1 MYYISDLH
9 EGDMIN
15 AIYFCKTKQ
24 SQQTKAGKTY
34 FSMLLQDKTGVID
47 AKIWDL
53 NNGIAHFDAMD
64 YIL

>member
-34 FSMLLQDKTGVID
+34 FQCCYRIRPE
-47 AKIWDL
+47 
-53 NNGIAHFDAMD
+53 
-64 YIL
+64 